1 MSIGKWNLM
10 WYVVMRWSPCL
21 SRYSYMVIGFEFKY
35 GSACEWNDGRWE
47 FRLYI
52 DQVYLHYR
60 FLFKWIVG
68 LSADNLSSC
77 LDEGNTHTL
86 PTMSFLSFS
95 FSFIKLLK
103 KNKTFAINSI
113 WNSRE
118 RKTYSNTYIH
128 VHVIISISI
137 KCQNSHTIKCI
148 LRIWAWITLTIFLID
163 MRRTRN
169 TPLYA

>member
-1 MSIGKWNLM
+1 MWIVKWRFMSIGKWNLM

-52 DQVYLHYR
+52 DQEYLHYR

-103 KNKTFAINSI
+103 KNKKQNFCHQFNMKFT
-113 WNSRE
+113 RE
-118 RKTYSNTYIH
+118 KNLLQYVHTCACDNIH
-128 VHVIISISI
+128 
-137 KCQNSHTIKCI
+137 
-148 LRIWAWITLTIFLID
+148 
-163 MRRTRN
+163 
-169 TPLYA
+169 